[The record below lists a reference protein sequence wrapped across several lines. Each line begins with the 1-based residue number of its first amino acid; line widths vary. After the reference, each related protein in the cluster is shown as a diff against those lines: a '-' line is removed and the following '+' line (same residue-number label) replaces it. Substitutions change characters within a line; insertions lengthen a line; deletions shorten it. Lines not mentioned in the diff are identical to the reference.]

1 MKKVYIIKKIVVA
14 NSLREAIAKEKDTP
28 VDECYQS
35 NESAT
40 AHINNLISGG
50 RYEKSMIDDKDEE

>member
-40 AHINNLISGG
+40 AHMNNLISEG
-50 RYEKSMIDDKDEE
+50 RFERSMEDDEEK

>member
-28 VDECYQS
+28 IDECYQS

-40 AHINNLISGG
+40 AHINNLISEG
-50 RYEKSMIDDKDEE
+50 RFERSMEDDEEK

>member
-35 NESAT
+35 HESAT
-40 AHINNLISGG
+40 AHINNLISEG
-50 RYEKSMIDDKDEE
+50 RFERSMEDDEEK

>member
-40 AHINNLISGG
+40 AHINNLISEG
-50 RYEKSMIDDKDEE
+50 RFERSMEDDEEK

>member
-1 MKKVYIIKKIVVA
+1 MA

-40 AHINNLISGG
+40 AHMNNLISEG
-50 RYEKSMIDDKDEE
+50 RFERSMEDDEEK

>member
-1 MKKVYIIKKIVVA
+1 MKKVYIIKKIIVA
-14 NSLREAIAKEKDTP
+14 NSLREALTKDKETP

-40 AHINNLISGG
+40 AHINNLISEG
-50 RYEKSMIDDKDEE
+50 RFERSMEDDEEK

>member
-14 NSLREAIAKEKDTP
+14 NSMREALAKDRDTP

-40 AHINNLISGG
+40 AHINNLISEGKFERDISG
-50 RYEKSMIDDKDEE
+50 DDEE

>member
-14 NSLREAIAKEKDTP
+14 NSLREAIAKEKHTP

-40 AHINNLISGG
+40 AYINNLISDG
-50 RYEKSMIDDKDEE
+50 RFERSMEDDEEK

>member
-1 MKKVYIIKKIVVA
+1 MA

-35 NESAT
+35 HESAT
-40 AHINNLISGG
+40 AHINNLISEGK
-50 RYEKSMIDDKDEE
+50 YERSMEDDEDK

>member
-1 MKKVYIIKKIVVA
+1 MIIKKIVVA

-40 AHINNLISGG
+40 AHMNNLISEG
-50 RYEKSMIDDKDEE
+50 RFERSMEDDEEK